1 MSKSALAALRI
12 TFLYMLFAGLWIIF
26 SDRALQ
32 ASAASVQLLTQLQ
45 TLKGWVFIVITAA
58 LLFVLLL
65 RTLRTIEH
73 IYQFDPLTGLLNH
86 DMFKL
91 QLSKKL
97 QQCPRSQVVVVIYLD
112 IDRFAAINQR
122 LGFERADQFL
132 HDFSRLLKNQHSA
145 STLLARFPPDQF
157 ALAFMAENNP
167 LAIELSVARVKTLL
181 TQAASRARL
190 TVTCS
195 VGVALGPDDGESA
208 KMLMSAAAQALVRA
222 KQWRQDGFAFFSREL
237 SELELQKQ
245 RLLKDLRHALDTD
258 SLALVYQPQYCIDT
272 RALTGVEVLIRWKHP
287 QQGFI
292 SPDVFIPLAE
302 ENGLSERISAF
313 VVGRAGRELQQSG
326 LLGAVIRRVSIN
338 ISALEFNN
346 EASMA
351 VLMDHIARAKTLQP
365 WLQIE
370 ITETATLT
378 NIEKSA
384 DMIRTLKQSGLR
396 FSIDDFGTG
405 YTSLAMLK
413 DLPIDEI
420 KIDRAFINDLSADSK
435 AGTII
440 AAMIAMARN
449 FGVNVVAEGIE
460 TDTQLELLRALGC
473 HEAQGYLLAV
483 PMDIRQLGQQIGPVA
498 TGELTAGRVVN

>member
-1 MSKSALAALRI
+1 MSKSALASLRI
-12 TFLYMLFAGLWIIF
+12 TLLYVLFAGLWIVF
-26 SDRALQ
+26 SDRALE
-32 ASAASVQLLTQLQ
+32 AGVSSVRLLTELQ
-45 TLKGWVFIVITAA
+45 TLKGWVFIAITAT

-73 IYQFDPLTGLLNH
+73 IYQLDPLTGLLNH
-86 DMFKL
+86 DMFKS
-91 QLSKKL
+91 QLDKKL
-97 QQCPRSQVVVVIYLD
+97 QQCTRDQAVVVIYLD

-122 LGFERADQFL
+122 LGFERADQLL
-132 HDFSRLLKNQHSA
+132 HDFSRRLKSQNSA
-145 STLLARFPPDQF
+145 STLLGRFPPDQF
-157 ALAFMAENNP
+157 AIALLADNNP
-167 LAIELSVARVKTLL
+167 LAIELSVAQVKTLFA
-181 TQAASRARL
+181 QASQKYRITA
-190 TVTCS
+190 TCS
-195 VGVALGPDDGESA
+195 VGVALGPDDGDSA
-208 KMLMSAAAQALVRA
+208 KTLMSAAAQTLARA

-245 RLLKDLRHALDTD
+245 RLLKELRQALDSD

-313 VVGRAGRELQQSG
+313 VVARADAELRQSG
-326 LLGAVIRRVSIN
+326 LLGGVIRRVSIN

-346 EASMA
+346 QESMTA
-351 VLMDHIARAKTLQP
+351 LLDHIARAQTLRP
-365 WLQIE
+365 WLQLE

-378 NIEKSA
+378 DIEKSA
-384 DMIRTLKQSGLR
+384 GIIRTLKQSGLR

-420 KIDRAFINDLSADSK
+420 KIDRSFINDLSHDSK
-435 AGTII
+435 AHII
-440 AAMIAMARN
+440 IGAMIAMTRN

-460 TDTQLELLRALGC
+460 TEAQLELLKALGC